1 MLRQIW
7 ETAWLSAQSDV
18 KGKGD
23 AGALKQ
29 DLGLVVGQSEMV
41 TENQAQQR
49 KQGEIR
55 GSSLGWRHRRKRR
68 SRKIPAS
75 CDRFCLLF
83 KSSFSFVS
91 IRRDSALLL
100 EKVTAKSHTY
110 THTHTHTDKC
120 THTHTLIYRHTHTH
134 HNLQLLVVS
143 ETLPCAPSGT
153 YSFWGRKERD

>member
-1 MLRQIW
+1 MGS
-7 ETAWLSAQSDV
+7 EGAAWDED
-18 KGKGD
+18 KEGRGDPGK
-23 AGALKQ
+23 
-29 DLGLVVGQSEMV
+29 DLLHV
-41 TENQAQQR
+41 TD
-49 KQGEIR
+49 
-55 GSSLGWRHRRKRR
+55 SV
-68 SRKIPAS
+68 
-75 CDRFCLLF
+75 F